1 MSQDLVQFHPR
12 RSTSLRL
19 LVVLAVAWASTSEA
33 RAAGTVWI
41 GTWAATPQPPPAGS
55 VERYEDQTLRLV
67 VRVSAGGA
75 QLRLRFSNAYGTVPL
90 HLGAVHVARRSR
102 GADIDSA
109 TDRRVTF
116 SGREGVTVPAGATA
130 VSDPVPLSVPALSEL
145 AVSLYLPEATEART
159 SHLLALRTSYAAA
172 GNAVASAQL
181 PAAQPLDSWPFL
193 GGVDVEA
200 PRGAAALVAFGDSQV
215 DGDGSTADT
224 DRRWPDVL
232 AERLQRRRPPGAPRG
247 VLNAGLIGNRLL
259 RDGPSAQS
267 HPVGPALGPAA
278 LARFERDVLLQPGVR
293 YAIVRLGINDIG
305 LPGCIAPES
314 ERVSAEAL
322 IAGFRELVTRAH
334 RRGIRLVGTTLSP
347 FEGAVGPK
355 PGYFSPEKE
364 RVRVQVNAWLRGG
377 HTGFDAVV
385 DFDALLRDPEHPAR
399 LLPRYDSGDHLH
411 PNDAGYAVLGEA
423 FPLALFGT

>member
-1 MSQDLVQFHPR
+1 MSPH
-12 RSTSLRL
+12 TSAPQRL
-19 LVVLAVAWASTSEA
+19 HSLGRHIALLLLLWPLASAATA
-33 RAAGTVWI
+33 RATWI
-41 GTWAATPQPPPAGS
+41 GTWAAAPQPPPAGS
-55 VERYEDQTLRLV
+55 VERYGDQTLRLV
-67 VRVSAGGA
+67 LRVSAGGA
-75 QLRLRFSNAYGTVPL
+75 QLRLRFSNAYGTAPL
-90 HLGAVHVARRSR
+90 YLGAVHVARRSR
-102 GADIDSA
+102 AADIDPTS
-109 TDRRVTF
+109 DRRVTF
-116 SGREGVTVPAGATA
+116 SGRDGVTVPAGASI
-130 VSDPVPLSVPALSEL
+130 VSDPVPLAVAPLSEL

-159 SHLLALRTSYAAA
+159 SHLLALRTSYVSA
-172 GNAVASAQL
+172 GNATASAQL
-181 PAAQPLDSWPFL
+181 AAAKPVDGWPFL
-193 GGVDVEA
+193 SGVDVEA
-200 PRGAAALVAFGDSQV
+200 PRGAAALVAFGDSLV
-215 DGDGSTADT
+215 DGDGSTPDT

-232 AERLQRRRPPGAPRG
+232 AERLQRKRPPVAPRG

-278 LARFERDVLLQPGVR
+278 LARFERDVLSQPGVR

-322 IAGFRELVTRAH
+322 IAGFRELVARAH
-334 RRGIRLVGTTLSP
+334 SRGIRLVGTTLSP

-355 PGYFSPEKE
+355 PGYFSEEKE

-399 LLPRYDSGDHLH
+399 LLPKYDSGDHLH

-423 FPLALFGT
+423 FPLALFET